1 MKAIDIGLYAG
12 NSFRKIATNITDE
25 KSENIFAMTPS
36 EINLVQKILNKTN
49 PTYMPAQMHSF

>member
-1 MKAIDIGLYAG
+1 LKAIDIGFYLDK
-12 NSFRKIATNITDE
+12 SSKEIATNITDE

-36 EINLVQKILNKTN
+36 GINLAQKILNKTN